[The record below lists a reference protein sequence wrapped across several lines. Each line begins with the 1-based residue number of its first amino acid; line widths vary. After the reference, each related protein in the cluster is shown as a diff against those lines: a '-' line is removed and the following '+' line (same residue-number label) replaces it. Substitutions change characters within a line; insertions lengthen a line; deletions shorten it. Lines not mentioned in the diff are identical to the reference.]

1 MTRLR
6 LEVPQRRG
14 QQIDVTPQLGGV
26 RGLAAAG
33 HRQVPLAHTYI
44 ADCETPVS
52 AYLKLRDGG
61 PAFLLESVEHGRLGR
76 HSMIGIRPQAVV
88 RGAAGRLVVS
98 GADGER
104 ELDASDPFGAVEDV
118 VDGVGMAP
126 PPQPLEFSGGAVGF
140 FGYDLVRTV
149 ERLPGEPPDD
159 RGLPDLIALV
169 TGPVVVFDHLRRAL
183 TIVAPCPLEEDDDE
197 QEAAYWRTVATIA
210 ELKGRLSGPLPRP
223 SAPAGDP
230 VLGPVTSNMSREAFE
245 AAVERCR
252 EYIFAG
258 DAFQIVP
265 SQRFSA
271 PMSLDPFAVYRGLR
285 TVNPSPYMFFFETGE
300 VTLVGSSPEMLVKRR
315 GRHGRDAPH
324 RRQPAARRR
333 RAGGRAPG
341 RGAAGRPEGAGR
353 ARHAR
358 GPGPQRPGPRREIG
372 TVQLT
377 DLMDVSA
384 TATSCTSCST
394 VTGRLAAGQTAF
406 DALRA
411 TLPRRDPVRRAQGAG
426 DGDHRRAGAAPR
438 AGRTAAPWASSDFS
452 GNMDTCITMRTIV
465 CKDGM
470 AHVQAGRRDRGRH
483 GRRDRVRGDPEQG
496 GRALPGDR
504 GRRRPGRV
512 VSGWP
517 PPRPASR

>member
-1 MTRLR
+1 VTRLR
-6 LEVPQRRG
+6 LEVPPRRG
-14 QQIDVTPQLGGV
+14 QQIDVTPDLGAV

-52 AYLKLRDGG
+52 AFLKLRDGG

-76 HSMIGIRPQAVV
+76 HSMIGIRPQAVI
-88 RGAAGRLVVS
+88 RGAGGRLVAS
-98 GADGER
+98 GSDGDR
-104 ELDASDPFGAVEDV
+104 ELDAADPFGAVEDA
-118 VDGVGMAP
+118 VDGIRMAP

-149 ERLPGEPPDD
+149 ERLPDEPPDD

-197 QEAAYWRTVATIA
+197 QDAAYWRTVATIA

-223 SAPAGDP
+223 SAPAGEP

-285 TVNPSPYMFFFETGE
+285 TVNPSPYMFFFETRE
-300 VTLVGSSPEMLVKRR
+300 VTLVGSSPEMLVKVEGGSVEMHPIAGSRPR
-315 GRHGRDAPH
+315 GGDELEDERLAEELLADPKERAEHVMLVDLGRNDL
-324 RRQPAARRR
+324 
-333 RAGGRAPG
+333 GRVS
-341 RGAAGRPEGAGR
+341 
-353 ARHAR
+353 
-358 GPGPQRPGPRREIG
+358 EIG
-372 TVQLT
+372 TVQVT
-377 DLMDVSA
+377 DLMDVRRYSHVMHIE
-384 TATSCTSCST
+384 SS
-394 VTGRLAAGQTAF
+394 VVGRLAEGRRAS

-411 TLPRRDPVRRAQGAG
+411 TFPAGTLSGAPKVRAMEIIDELEPTKRGPYGGAVG
-426 DGDHRRAGAAPR
+426 WLGWDGSLD
-438 AGRTAAPWASSDFS
+438 S
-452 GNMDTCITMRTIV
+452 CITIRTIV

-470 AHVQAGRRDRGRH
+470 AHVQAGAGIVADS
-483 GRRDRVRGDPEQG
+483 VAATEYEETQNKAAALF
-496 GRALPGDR
+496 RAIEVAAGQD
-504 GRRRPGRV
+504 
-512 VSGWP
+512 GW
-517 PPRPASR
+517 

>member
-1 MTRLR
+1 
-6 LEVPQRRG
+6 
-14 QQIDVTPQLGGV
+14 
-26 RGLAAAG
+26 
-33 HRQVPLAHTYI
+33 
-44 ADCETPVS
+44 
-52 AYLKLRDGG
+52 
-61 PAFLLESVEHGRLGR
+61 
-76 HSMIGIRPQAVV
+76 
-88 RGAAGRLVVS
+88 
-98 GADGER
+98 
-104 ELDASDPFGAVEDV
+104 
-118 VDGVGMAP
+118 MAP

-300 VTLVGSSPEMLVKRR
+300 VTLVGSSPEMLVKVEGGMVEMHPIAGSRPR
-315 GRHGRDAPH
+315 GGDELEDERLGEELLADPKERAEHVMLVDLGRNDL
-324 RRQPAARRR
+324 
-333 RAGGRAPG
+333 GRVS
-341 RGAAGRPEGAGR
+341 
-353 ARHAR
+353 
-358 GPGPQRPGPRREIG
+358 EIG
-372 TVQLT
+372 TVRVT
-377 DLMDVSA
+377 DLMDVRRYSHVMHIE
-384 TATSCTSCST
+384 SS
-394 VTGRLAAGQTAF
+394 VVGRLAAGRRAS

-411 TLPRRDPVRRAQGAG
+411 TFPAGTLSGAPKVRAMEIIDELEPTKRGPYGGAVG
-426 DGDHRRAGAAPR
+426 WLGWDGSLD
-438 AGRTAAPWASSDFS
+438 S
-452 GNMDTCITMRTIV
+452 CITIRTIV

-470 AHVQAGRRDRGRH
+470 AHVQAGAGIVADS
-483 GRRDRVRGDPEQG
+483 VAATEYEETQNKAAALF
-496 GRALPGDR
+496 RAIEVAAGQD
-504 GRRRPGRV
+504 
-512 VSGWP
+512 GW
-517 PPRPASR
+517 